1 MKSFLRT
8 LIAVLVA
15 DFLIVI
21 GVILIVAVVI
31 KSKDL
36 PKVEAG
42 TVLVQPIDG
51 ALPDHAQPGGI
62 PGISGTPMTHT
73 ALLENLEKARRD
85 KRIRAVCLKLGSP
98 AVGFAKMEE
107 IRSRIAE
114 LRRAGKP
121 VIGYA
126 ENLTN
131 RSLYLG
137 SACDSLFL
145 MRNGYVSLNGFASER
160 AFVKG
165 TLEKLG
171 IQDNLHRIEKYKS
184 AAELLQR
191 KDLSPESRANAEWM
205 LDAYYGNYLRTVE
218 EGRGLEPGT
227 MESKVMIHAALVP
240 REVLEN
246 RLVDRLVYWDEVEAS
261 LLKLSGVRASKKT
274 PKGMDPRPR
283 MVQGDGYAKVAR
295 DEAGI
300 KPKKSIAIVH
310 AQGMIAGE
318 KSGMSFPFG
327 ATMGAGTMEE
337 AFREALSN
345 EDVEAIVFR
354 VDSGGGESSTSW
366 RIGRAAQRAGRVKP
380 LVVSM
385 VDVAASGAY
394 MISYPCSTL
403 VAGRLSVVGSIGSIS
418 GKFNMRG
425 FYDKLGMTKDFV
437 TRGPNALMDSDYFDY
452 SPEQYADFTNRHWE
466 DYYEWVD
473 DIAAKRGLTRAA
485 IDSIGRGRVWTG
497 EQALLHG
504 LIDTLGGFDVAV
516 QLAKKKAGIP
526 VNEDVAFVHY
536 PKAPG
541 ALESLRQGGFASVI
555 SLLVDAVSGP
565 FRRETT
571 WAIDW
576 EHYW

>member
-15 DFLIVI
+15 DLLIVLLLV
-21 GVILIVAVVI
+21 GIVA
-31 KSKDL
+31 SKTKEI

-42 TVLVQPIDG
+42 TVLVQSIDG
-51 ALPDHAQPGGI
+51 ALPEYAQPGGI
-62 PGISGTPMTHT
+62 PGIGGTPMTHT

-85 KRIRAVCLKLGSP
+85 KRIRAIVLKLGAP
-98 AVGFAKMEE
+98 AIGFAKMEE
-107 IRSRIAE
+107 VRSRIQD

-126 ENLTN
+126 EYLSN

-137 SACDSLFL
+137 SACDSLYL
-145 MRNGYVSLNGFASER
+145 MRNGYVGLHGFASER
-160 AFVKG
+160 QFLKG

-184 AAELLQR
+184 AAEMLQR

-205 LDAYYGNYLRTVE
+205 LDAYYSNFLRTVE
-218 EGRGLEPGT
+218 EGRGLDPGT
-227 MESKVMIHAALVP
+227 LESRVFTNAALVP
-240 REVLEN
+240 REVREH
-246 RLVDRLVYWDEVEAS
+246 RLVDGLVYWDEIEAA
-261 LLKLSGVRASKKT
+261 LLEIPGVKAAKKT
-274 PKGMDPRPR
+274 PKGMAPRPR
-283 MVQGDGYAKVAR
+283 MIQGDGYAKVPR
-295 DEAGI
+295 EDAGI
-300 KPKKSIAIVH
+300 KTKKTIAVVH

-337 AFREALSN
+337 AFRQALSN
-345 EDVEAIVFR
+345 EDVAAIVFR

-366 RIGRAAQRAGRVKP
+366 RIGRAAERAGRVKP

-385 VDVAASGAY
+385 VDIAASGAY

-403 VAGRLSVVGSIGSIS
+403 VAERLSLVGSIGSIS

-425 FYDKLGMTKDFV
+425 LYNKLGMTKDFV
-437 TRGPNALMDSDYFDY
+437 SRGPNALMDSDYFDY
-452 SPEQYADFTNRHWE
+452 TPEQYADFTSRHWE

-473 DIAAKRGLTRAA
+473 DVAAKRGLTRAE
-485 IDSIGRGRVWTG
+485 IDSVGRGRVWTG
-497 EQALLHG
+497 EQALGHG

-516 QLAKKKAGIP
+516 AIAKKRAGIP
-526 VNEDVAFVHY
+526 ASEDVAFVHF

-541 ALESLRQGGFASVI
+541 PLESLRQGGMAAVI
-555 SLLVDAVSGP
+555 SGLVDAVFSP
-565 FRRETT
+565 FRREAT